1 MKYKHILRHVGEI
14 INSNLAIIFSD
25 SKFRRWILGLL
36 RPGSDQEFPRWD
48 EVKGENTTQKEREKK
63 RETGICVMVRNGTL
77 IASPF

>member
-36 RPGSDQEFPRWD
+36 RPGLDQEFPRGD
-48 EVKGENTTQKEREKK
+48 EIKRENTMEKEGEGKLGGGNMLMR
-63 RETGICVMVRNGTL
+63 T
-77 IASPF
+77 